1 MAAQPEGD
9 PNDASDML
17 AAALEQMDDII
28 AGTKLQSAELQNGL
42 MESEQTHFTSP
53 GYGNPTMIPK
63 LAEDLRI
70 AAERADEQ
78 GEGLIYRDQVPQWTK
93 DFLSQW
99 LQSNGALMDDD
110 VYQNPHDRVQ
120 RLESEKHSLHLQ
132 VNVLSEQV
140 EIQTEKIQELEY
152 ALSDSDRKLFD
163 TESRLQEERRM
174 RRPSYDDIKRNE
186 SNELVQLQLRLSSAE
201 NEVALLRERTLQA
214 ESRLEEKEQD
224 LYILEEKY
232 EGLQRA
238 LKDVQDESRNWQE
251 KYMES
256 QVSFIRTRSDAAD
269 LRSRLRRSFS
279 EMEQMHSSG
288 PTRQQMNAD
297 RERYS
302 QVIES
307 LQTSNNEKDRII
319 EDMRRNF
326 RKYKRIEEIFITAQG
341 SKAELVQR
349 LEEELA
355 RTDTGSTSSSV
366 TVESESSSR
375 MGGGREDGSL
385 DYAHNSLP
393 RELNGKHR
401 SASMENLKPVDGL
414 LETDIDLY
422 PGGYRTLPSP
432 KTKTSEP
439 NSPVKGRNGS
449 QRSGSFDKDNLQK
462 GRKTSTSE
470 PNLAVTE
477 TEDGFMEVH
486 RRRQVT
492 FDPKTDGLSDSS
504 GTSSSDVRA
513 KKGGIKKLIGKLRR
527 SNSASLQDEDYDS
540 PIEFHRGSRYRATAM
555 PRLGWSQGLSSHG
568 RMSKLQV
575 LNHHPKLCDGLS
587 GASHHH
593 SMWNI
598 DQIARW
604 HRDPQYFWSDTD
616 APFAKWDVDQVAGWM
631 HEMGLGRYV
640 AMCRVW
646 IKNGTTLLQAS
657 PIELERNLSMRN
669 PLHRKKLQLALQAI
683 GSEQVDDPG
692 QLDYNWVTRWLDDI
706 GLPQYKDA
714 FSEARIDGR
723 MLHYLS
729 VDDLLMLKVTSA
741 LHHASIMRGIQCLRL
756 NKFHPHCLRRR
767 PTDEPWYKD
776 LKTKPA
782 WSSVMPY
789 ENGTEVMLWT
799 NHRVMDWLRS
809 VDLSEYAPNLRGS
822 GVHGG
827 LMTLENRFTAET
839 LATLLSIPASKTL
852 LRRHLGTHFM
862 SLCGHDI
869 QHAKRIAEK
878 SVGFMPLN
886 VIGKVKPKK
895 RSFGAR
901 KRRGMED
908 EDFLCPMEEPL
919 PVPLTSVKPQIT
931 AANNNT
937 QPQPGHGNYKVEVRS
952 AERVH
957 KQADEILLDG
967 PEMEENTTTEIGA
980 FSAELNTLT
989 SKLEDDVHLNRS
1001 THV

>member
-1 MAAQPEGD
+1 
-9 PNDASDML
+9 
-17 AAALEQMDDII
+17 
-28 AGTKLQSAELQNGL
+28 

-53 GYGNPTMIPK
+53 GYGDPTMIPK

-174 RRPSYDDIKRNE
+174 RRPSYDDVKRNE

-256 QVSFIRTRSDAAD
+256 Q
-269 LRSRLRRSFS
+269 S

-568 RMSKLQV
+568 
-575 LNHHPKLCDGLS
+575 
-587 GASHHH
+587 
-593 SMWNI
+593 
-598 DQIARW
+598 
-604 HRDPQYFWSDTD
+604 DTD

-767 PTDEPWYKD
+767 PTDE
-776 LKTKPA
+776 L
-782 WSSVMPY
+782 V
-789 ENGTEVMLWT
+789 
-799 NHRVMDWLRS
+799 
-809 VDLSEYAPNLRGS
+809 
-822 GVHGG
+822 
-827 LMTLENRFTAET
+827 LECSR
-839 LATLLSIPASKTL
+839 
-852 LRRHLGTHFM
+852 
-862 SLCGHDI
+862 
-869 QHAKRIAEK
+869 
-878 SVGFMPLN
+878 
-886 VIGKVKPKK
+886 
-895 RSFGAR
+895 
-901 KRRGMED
+901 D
-908 EDFLCPMEEPL
+908 EDDFQGWSL
-919 PVPLTSVKPQIT
+919 
-931 AANNNT
+931 
-937 QPQPGHGNYKVEVRS
+937 
-952 AERVH
+952 
-957 KQADEILLDG
+957 
-967 PEMEENTTTEIGA
+967 
-980 FSAELNTLT
+980 
-989 SKLEDDVHLNRS
+989 
-1001 THV
+1001 